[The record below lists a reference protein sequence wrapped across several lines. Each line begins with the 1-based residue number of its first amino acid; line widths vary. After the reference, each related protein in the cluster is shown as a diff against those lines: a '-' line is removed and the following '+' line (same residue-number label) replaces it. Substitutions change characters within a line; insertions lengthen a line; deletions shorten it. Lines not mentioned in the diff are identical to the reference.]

1 MQRIKKYSFISL
13 IIGIA
18 STLTGILLPVFAFV
32 SYTAQGGG
40 GVGIIGGADS
50 PTYQF
55 MAFQIFGGLPIYALA
70 LGAVLIIASLFC
82 LIFRKTVARHCSLKT
97 TALSLSLSFT
107 GSLGLTCV
115 LIWYSVVAFHEAST
129 HPIEYS
135 ASIIL
140 GLLAFAI
147 FIVLIVIYC
156 KARRGGFSLKGVL
169 IDIGTSILTLPLF
182 FLICMKIIVVLQQ
195 IAMS

>member
-13 IIGIA
+13 IIGVAI
-18 STLTGILLPVFAFV
+18 TLTGILLPIIAFV
-32 SYTAQGGG
+32 SYTTQGGI
-40 GVGIIGGADS
+40 GIIGGADT
-50 PTYQF
+50 PTF
-55 MAFQIFGGLPIYALA
+55 LFLVFNTFDRLPIYALTF
-70 LGAVLIIASLFC
+70 GAVLTIASLFC
-82 LIFRKTVARHCSLKT
+82 LIFRKTVAEHCSLKT

-115 LIWYSVVAFHEAST
+115 LIWYSVVAFHEVST

-135 ASIIL
+135 ASRIL
-140 GLLAFAI
+140 GVLAFAI

-156 KARRGGFSLKGVL
+156 KARRGGFSLKGIL

-182 FLICMKIIVVLQQ
+182 FLICTRIIVVLQQ
-195 IAMS
+195 ITMS